1 MLSVSQSAQQLGVSP
16 ARVRALIKD
25 GLLPAHKNG
34 REWVLHE
41 EDVLQRLAERPCSGR
56 PRCDELRNVKGGIEH
71 TPISADSEAR
81 MLFDTCKRLFDHLP
95 SEAMMS
101 QARTREE
108 ASFYMAVADFFLQ
121 QRQAELIAQGVY

>member
-16 ARVRALIKD
+16 ARVRALIKA

-34 REWVLHE
+34 REWVLRE
-41 EDVLQRLAERPCSGR
+41 EDVLQRLAERPRSGR
-56 PRCDELRNVKGGIEH
+56 PRCDEPR
-71 TPISADSEAR
+71 SATSNAEYAPSAINEEAR

>member
-34 REWVLHE
+34 REWVLRE
-41 EDVLQRLAERPCSGR
+41 EDVLQRLAARPRSGR
-56 PRCDELRNVKGGIEH
+56 PRCNEPHSITDGADH
-71 TPISADSEAR
+71 TPASVDNEAR